1 MPKLLSDAEVE
12 MMRRDG
18 YVAPVR
24 VFDAEGQPESS
35 APAPRKAP
43 PKGKGMQV

>member
-1 MPKLLSDAEVE
+1 MPKLLSEAQVE

-24 VFDAEGQPESS
+24 VFDEA
-35 APAPRKAP
+35 KA
-43 PKGKGMQV
+43 QSYL